1 MPGKNIPAPA
11 FADDDGSADPALTEA
26 LEAWQSAPSAS
37 EARPR
42 LLAALA
48 GARLFVPVVAVLGES
63 ETDEAGLRRDKT
75 SDMAVP
81 TLTGPDGRKA
91 LPVFTS
97 TATLARWRSDARPVA
112 VPLRQALHA
121 LAQEGA
127 DTLVLDLAGPVTHQL
142 TGGSLRALA
151 EGRTSA
157 APADDPSVAE
167 ALRQVLAADP
177 EVRGAHLAP
186 GGEGSDGT
194 LALALASGAEPQGVA
209 RRIAERLAADEVL
222 RSRLE
227 HGLDLAVLP
236 PDSRL
241 PSTALYRG

>member
-1 MPGKNIPAPA
+1 MPSKNIPAPA
-11 FADDDGSADPALTEA
+11 FANDDGSADPSLTEA
-26 LEAWQSAPSAS
+26 LEGWQSAPSAPGAES
-37 EARPR
+37 Q

-63 ETDEAGLRRDKT
+63 KTDEAGLRRDKT

-81 TLTGPDGRKA
+81 TLNGPDGRKA

-97 TATLARWRSDARPVA
+97 TAALARWRSEARPVA

-127 DTLVLDLAGPVTHQL
+127 DTLVLDLAGPVTYQL
-142 TGGSLRALA
+142 TGRPLHALA

-157 APADDPSVAE
+157 SPADDPSVAE
-167 ALRQVLAADP
+167 ALRRVLAADP
-177 EVRGAHLAP
+177 DVCGAHLAP

-194 LALALASGAEPQGVA
+194 LALALTSGAEPQRVA
-209 RRIAERLAADEVL
+209 RRVAERLAADEVL
-222 RSRLE
+222 RARLV
-227 HGLDLAVLP
+227 HGMDLAVLP
-236 PDSRL
+236 ESRL
-241 PSTALYRG
+241 PSTALYRR